1 MKITIISIG
10 KFENSPHR
18 VVFENYLKR
27 MKWTVELKEFELKN
41 AQNFSVDKLK
51 DEEGKIIMK
60 AIKTGS
66 VVIALD
72 EKGKEFS
79 SQNFAK
85 LIANF
90 SVNGDSHLSFII
102 GGACGLS
109 AEILTMAQ
117 HKISLSQMTFP
128 HLMVR
133 AILLEQLYRAQCIIA
148 GHPYHRE

>member
-18 VVFENYLKR
+18 AVFENYLKR
-27 MKWTVELKEFELKN
+27 MKWDVELREFELKN
-41 AQNFSVDKLK
+41 AKNFSVDKLK
-51 DEEGKIIMK
+51 EEEGKLILK
-60 AIKTGS
+60 AIRTGS
-66 VVIALD
+66 VVVALD

-85 LIANF
+85 L
-90 SVNGDSHLSFII
+90 LSDYSLHGSSNITFVI
-102 GGACGLS
+102 GGACGLG
-109 AEILTMAQ
+109 AEVLQKAQ
-117 HKISLSQMTFP
+117 LKMSFGLMTFP

-133 AILLEQLYRAQCIIA
+133 AILIEQLYRAQSIIA